1 MVEASVA
8 GVVVE
13 DVDGLLPTVTTVL
26 AVEVED
32 TAVVEVEVTAE
43 AVVEDLEATV
53 VALNTEAMVEED
65 TVEEVT
71 EVTAAAGGKFV
82 LPAHDCCQ
90 PFVPKV
96 SPLTRYPSPRF
107 LDILPSSF
115 HVSLRFMPSKKIK
128 KKKIRRFFRL
138 SSRCS
143 GLRTICAF

>member
-1 MVEASVA
+1 MIVVAVAEAEAASPPVTPGKAVATAVEVAEVQAEDTVVPSMV
-8 GVVVE
+8 
-13 DVDGLLPTVTTVL
+13 VTTV
-26 AVEVED
+26 E
-32 TAVVEVEVTAE
+32 AE
-43 AVVEDLEATV
+43 ATATP
-53 VALNTEAMVEED
+53 
-65 TVEEVT
+65 
-71 EVTAAAGGKFV
+71 AAAGGKFV

-90 PFVPKV
+90 SFVPKV